1 MNHSFHIRRTTA
13 ILAVVIAGL
22 VGGLV
27 ASMSVNHAVPVFVS
41 SAHAATYEQGA
52 FTTFAPVVKR
62 VSPAVVNISSSK
74 VVKSQGGMG
83 GPEGMFEDPFFRR
96 FFGGRMP
103 QQQPREHRAESLGS
117 GVIVSPE
124 GYILT
129 NNHVVEGATQVK
141 VSFADQREFPAKV
154 IGTDKPTDI
163 AVLKIDQHNLP
174 VLPLSDS
181 SRAQVGDVVLAL
193 GDPFGLGQTVTMGIV
208 SATGRSLHQ
217 AIEQY
222 EDFIQTDAAINPG
235 NSGGALINT
244 HGELVGINTAILAG
258 DGGGNQGIGFAIP
271 INLARNVM
279 DQIIKTGKVTRGFI
293 GILPQEV
300 TPDMASAFGN
310 PNLKGVAI
318 SEVEPNTPASKAGL
332 KVGDVITA
340 INGTPVSDVN
350 QFRLQVAGMPPNTRI
365 DLRIYRDGHEQS
377 VPLTLAEL
385 TNQNAGRGDNG
396 DDNDDQG
403 VNSPQGQKGA
413 LPGVSVQVLNSTLR
427 QQLQLPDNSHGL
439 VVTDVDQSSRAADAG
454 LQQGDVIE
462 QVNRRPVNT
471 IAEYNAAVKAGDAN
485 GSTLLLVRRG
495 GGSMFIVVQAK

>member
-1 MNHSFHIRRTTA
+1 MNHSFHIRRSTA
-13 ILAVVIAGL
+13 VLAVIIAGL

-27 ASMSVNHAVPVFVS
+27 ASMTVTHTVPVFVS

-52 FTTFAPVVKR
+52 LTTFAPIVKR
-62 VSPAVVNISSSK
+62 VMPAVVNISSSK
-74 VVKSQGGMG
+74 VVKNQGAGN
-83 GPEGMFEDPFFRR
+83 GPEGLFDDPFFRR

-103 QQQPREHRAESLGS
+103 QMPRERRAESLGS
-117 GVIVSPE
+117 GVIVSPD

-154 IGTDKPTDI
+154 IGTDKPTDV
-163 AVLKIDQHNLP
+163 AVLKIDQRNLP

-181 SRAQVGDVVLAL
+181 SRAQVGDVVLAV

-208 SATGRSLHQ
+208 SATGRSLGG

-244 HGELVGINTAILAG
+244 RGELVGINTAILAG

-279 DQIIKTGKVTRGFI
+279 DQILKNGKVTRGFM

-300 TPDMASAFGN
+300 TPDMASAFGR

-318 SEVEPNTPASKAGL
+318 AEVEPNSPAKTAGL

-340 INGTPVSDVN
+340 VNGTPVSDVN
-350 QFRLQVAGMPPNTRI
+350 QFRLQIAGMAPGTRI
-365 DLRIYRDGHEQS
+365 DLRVFRDGREEN
-377 VPLTLAEL
+377 VPVTLTEL
-385 TNQNAGRGDNG
+385 KNQNARGE
-396 DDNDDQG
+396 NDQEEQG
-403 VNSPQGQKGA
+403 LNTGEGQKGA
-413 LPGVSVQVLNSTLR
+413 LPGVSVQVLNSDLR
-427 QQLQLPDNSHGL
+427 QQLQLPASAHGL

-471 IAEYNAAVKAGDAN
+471 VAEFNAAVHAGNPN
-485 GSTLLLVRRG
+485 GSTLLLVHRG
-495 GGSMFIVVQAK
+495 QGSMFIVVQNR